1 MNVEKFISPSKEHN
15 QPLFIFQETA
25 VYPTMRHRD
34 ASQSHL
40 NKRIQTGPFI
50 QPLLS

>member
-1 MNVEKFISPSKEHN
+1 MNVEKFISPSTEHN
-15 QPLFIFQETA
+15 QPLFVFHETA
-25 VYPTMRHRD
+25 VYPTVRHRD
-34 ASQSHL
+34 VSQSPL